1 MGRVG
6 VSVAFHYQYVRA
18 SSSRGRND
26 RVGDLKIFSLEP
38 LKAHFST
45 LYLVMKR
52 DGYLAQQEKNSASGI
67 AKRDRSGEDT
77 QF

>member
-1 MGRVG
+1 MLG
-6 VSVAFHYQYVRA
+6 VKRLIPTKELVVSRGFHYQYIRA

-52 DGYLAQQEKNSASGI
+52 DG
-67 AKRDRSGEDT
+67 
-77 QF
+77 